1 VSVGDRVFLLR
12 QNSERGIVASG
23 ALVDWA
29 VYRAGHWSAPDRF
42 AYYIDLEWDLVLPM
56 VDRLTIDELAAQV
69 PGHHWNAVLGSGQQL
84 AAPGDEQLEAV
95 WAAHVASVRRRA
107 SDWDVPL
114 GESLSRRVRGTRYG
128 GALYGGIEPSQTTPN
143 VFLYTDPRRGV
154 AYGYNF
160 DGWSEDRSVFLY
172 TGEGRQGHQQLTHGN
187 AALLNHRA
195 QGRALRLFVADGTEP
210 GSSSVVQR
218 YVGQFEISRS
228 NPYVT
233 TEAGDEDGVER
244 RVFVFRL
251 EPIGDVLRR
260 PEDVSTFGDVATEA
274 VATPVPVAAA
284 APSPGTAD
292 AVPLEALQKSR
303 YVVSASKETVA
314 TRIEAELV
322 ARFEEYLA
330 GLGSECA
337 RFKVKPPGEIRVLY
351 TDLYDS
357 TMNVLYEAKGSGSR
371 DAVRMALGQ
380 LLDYSRHI
388 KAEPSLAVLLP
399 TKPHDD
405 LLDLLARH
413 GVGCYYEERPGVF
426 TLAQPN
432 GA

>member
-1 VSVGDRVFLLR
+1 
-12 QNSERGIVASG
+12 
-23 ALVDWA
+23 LVDGA
-29 VYRAGHWSAPDRF
+29 VYQAGLWSDPGRT
-42 AYYIDLEWDLVLPM
+42 AYYVDLDWDLVLPI
-56 VDRLTIDELAAQV
+56 VDRLPIDELAAQV
-69 PGHHWNAVLGSGQQL
+69 PGHHWNSVLASGQQL
-84 AAPGDEQLEAV
+84 VAPGDEQLEAV

-114 GESLSRRVRGTRYG
+114 GELLSRRLRSSRYG

-160 DGWSEDRSVFLY
+160 DGWSEDGSVFLY
-172 TGEGRQGHQQLTHGN
+172 TGEGRQGNQQLTHGN

-195 QGRALRLFVADGTEP
+195 QGRALRLFVADGREP
-210 GSSSVVQR
+210 GSSSVLQR
-218 YVGQFEISRS
+218 YVGEFEISRS

-233 TEAGDEDGVER
+233 TEAADETGIER
-244 RVFVFRL
+244 SVFVFRL
-251 EPIGDVLRR
+251 EPVGDVLRR
-260 PEDVSTFGDVATEA
+260 PDDVSTFGDVAIEA
-274 VATPVPVAAA
+274 EATRVPVAAA
-284 APSPGTAD
+284 VPSPGSAD
-292 AVPLEALQKSR
+292 AVPLEALRKSR
-303 YVVSASKETVA
+303 YVVSASPGTVA
-314 TRIEAELV
+314 TRVEAELV
-322 ARFEEYLA
+322 ARFEEYLV
-330 GLGSECA
+330 GLGSECG

-357 TMNVLYEAKGSGSR
+357 TMNVLYEAKGTASR

-388 KAEPSLAVLLP
+388 EAEPSLVVLLP

-426 TLAQPN
+426 TLAQPA